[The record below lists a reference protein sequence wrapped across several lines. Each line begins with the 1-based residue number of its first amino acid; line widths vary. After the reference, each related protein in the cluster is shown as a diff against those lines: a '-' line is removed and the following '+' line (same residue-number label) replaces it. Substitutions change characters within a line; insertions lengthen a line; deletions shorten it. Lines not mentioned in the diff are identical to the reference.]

1 MLTDKKKQIITNI
14 LKARSDVA
22 AAYLF
27 GSQQKGNASE
37 KSDIDIGVVLKDTGA
52 DLNRELELETR
63 ISKVVGQ
70 DADVRILSFDQSP
83 VFLMQAAQ
91 GELLMGHDRQE
102 RVAFE
107 IELAKIH
114 DDVEQ
119 YFRIAR
125 HYLPTI

>member
-1 MLTDKKKQIITNI
+1 MLTVKDKFAIAGV
-14 LKARSDVA
+14 LKSQDDIA

-27 GSQQKGNASE
+27 GSQNRQNADE
-37 KSDIDIGVVLKDTGA
+37 NSDIDLGVILVGGKDSLK
-52 DLNRELELETR
+52 RELELEHQINQAVSR
-63 ISKVVGQ
+63 KI
-70 DADVRILSFDQSP
+70 DVRSLSLRQSP

-107 IELAKIH
+107 TELDKLN
-114 DDVEQ
+114 DDAQQ

-125 HYLPTI
+125 HYV

>member
-1 MLTDKKKQIITNI
+1 MLTVKDRSTIIGV
-14 LKARSDVA
+14 LKSQDDVV

-27 GSQQKGNASE
+27 GSQNRENADE
-37 KSDIDIGVVLKDTGA
+37 NSDIDLGIVFVGGKDSLK
-52 DLNRELELETR
+52 RELELEHQ
-63 ISKVVGQ
+63 ISQAVGRKI
-70 DADVRILSFDQSP
+70 DVRSLNLLQSP

-107 IELAKIH
+107 TELDKLN
-114 DDVEQ
+114 DDAQQ

-125 HYLPTI
+125 HYV